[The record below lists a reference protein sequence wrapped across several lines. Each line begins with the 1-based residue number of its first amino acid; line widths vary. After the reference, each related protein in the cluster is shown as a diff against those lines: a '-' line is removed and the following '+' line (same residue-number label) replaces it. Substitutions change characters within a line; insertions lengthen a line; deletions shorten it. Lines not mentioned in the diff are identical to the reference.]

1 MTATATLLLQ
11 LFTSS
16 HFFLSPLRTRHYL
29 STPALLKSENRLL
42 ITDNTMLRAAFVS
55 FFLTLYILIV
65 GPPLLVYTF
74 ITRHVDPLYWAGI
87 KGVMFFVNCVGVHV
101 HVKGLERIPA
111 GTCIFAANHTSS
123 ADAPAVVGAIP
134 RRIAILLK
142 RSLFEWPIVGQ
153 AFYLAHFIPVDRFN
167 RDSAIESIERA
178 TEALRNG
185 QSFLI
190 YPEGTRSPDGRLQE
204 FKKGTAVMAIKSGV
218 PVVPVACSG
227 AHRVMEKRKL
237 NIRPGHI
244 LVEFLDPVDPSKFSL
259 DDREFLA
266 KEIHDRLAAGLPPDQ
281 RPLNFPGAA

>member
-1 MTATATLLLQ
+1 MA
-11 LFTSS
+11 
-16 HFFLSPLRTRHYL
+16 
-29 STPALLKSENRLL
+29 E
-42 ITDNTMLRAAFVS
+42 MLRAAFICL
-55 FFLTLYILIV
+55 FLSLYVLFC

-74 ITRHVDPLYWAGI
+74 LTKRVDLLYWAGV
-87 KGVMFFVNCVGVHV
+87 KGVMFFVNCVGVRV
-101 HVKGLERIPA
+101 QVKGTERIPQ

-153 AFYLAHFIPVDRFN
+153 AFQLAHFIPVDRSN
-167 RDSAIESIERA
+167 RESAIESLEKA
-178 TEALRNG
+178 TEALRQG

-227 AHRVMEKRKL
+227 AHRVMGKRKL
-237 NIRPGHI
+237 RIKPGRVV
-244 LVEFLDPVDPSKFSL
+244 VEFLEAIESKQYSL
-259 DDREFLA
+259 DEREVLLQ
-266 KEIHDRLAAGLPPDQ
+266 EIHDRLAAGLPPDQ
-281 RPLNFPGAA
+281 RPIGFPGAA